1 MKIRNSDKFSVEL
14 KDENYFLID
23 FFEETEI
30 EIEDIHK
37 LVSLQ
42 KELGGER
49 KLLVLILTKPSTF
62 TSLEVLN
69 YIAEDKN
76 VPYSKMDAFVL
87 SSIGQRILANLYKRL
102 NPNKRPTGYFKNM
115 EAALN
120 WIRNNA

>member
-49 KLLVLILTKPSTF
+49 KLPVLILTKPSTF

-102 NPNKRPTGYFKNM
+102 NPNKRPTGYFKNK